1 MHTIY
6 SALILTDVLYF
17 VLIYTKKGLFQWPS
31 IEEGEFLLYIMLKM
45 LREQIIL
52 NPKLDSVVL
61 QPQKPP
67 GHTGIAF
74 MAWGCSF
81 AGAL

>member
-1 MHTIY
+1 M
-6 SALILTDVLYF
+6 ILRP
-17 VLIYTKKGLFQWPS
+17 LFQWRP

-74 MAWGCSF
+74 MVWGVCSF